1 VCLGDTTVSGPP
13 VRGDTT
19 VCLDNTTVPG
29 SPVRV
34 DATVRPDGA
43 TVSVLQNPET

>member
-1 VCLGDTTVSGPP
+1 VCLGDTTVSGPL

-19 VCLDNTTVPG
+19 MCLDNTTVSG

-34 DATVRPDGA
+34 DATVCPGDA
-43 TVSVLQNPET
+43 TVLVLQNAET

>member
-1 VCLGDTTVSGPP
+1 VSGPP

-19 VCLDNTTVPG
+19 VCLDNTTVSG

-34 DATVRPDGA
+34 DATVCPDDA
-43 TVSVLQNPET
+43 IASVLQNPET